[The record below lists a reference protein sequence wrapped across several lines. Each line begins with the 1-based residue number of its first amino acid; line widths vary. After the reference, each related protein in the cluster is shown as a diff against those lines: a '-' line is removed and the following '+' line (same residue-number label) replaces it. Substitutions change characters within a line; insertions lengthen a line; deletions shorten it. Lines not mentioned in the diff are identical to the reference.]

1 MRPQSLGHHTTELQR
16 TRRTTENRELRELTE
31 QRTTELRESS
41 DGQEQGSEDTGEDTV
56 CVPKFT
62 YCPHT
67 SRQDATS
74 KWEQPAGKDFC
85 LCWLQEARKSEKSGP
100 VKGNP
105 PRNIHSSPHSS
116 QKSLGK
122 LPYSRSHLEVAP
134 LLPGETAGTLCQR
147 SKVS

>member
-1 MRPQSLGHHTTELQR
+1 MATTLQNS
-16 TRRTTENRELRELTE
+16 EKG
-31 QRTTELRESS
+31 S

-56 CVPKFT
+56 CVPHFT

-85 LCWLQEARKSEKSGP
+85 LCWLQEARKSEKCGP

-105 PRNIHSSPHSS
+105 PGNIHSSPHSS

-134 LLPGETAGTLCQR
+134 LLPGETADTLDPLPAFKGEL
-147 SKVS
+147 SLFPHLASEID